1 MFKRRNRI
9 LASGLPLILL
19 ASACSGGTKL
29 AAPTTT
35 VAEVVSTTPAATEAP
50 TTTAAPATTAA
61 VTIPPT
67 TTIPKPTS
75 VVIRPLFVQG
85 TSGGVGT
92 ETISVGASTDGTLRM
107 DFSED
112 EVNGL
117 GDQSR
122 AASWSAVTVAT
133 LLSGAKLQG
142 DYRFEIK
149 GPIDGPS
156 AGALKTVAV
165 LSLMKGDTLQSD
177 ITMTGTIN
185 PDGTVGPVGGI
196 PEKIKGAAAEKF
208 KRVLIP
214 VGQRNSPSEVDGSM
228 VDVVSEGQSLG
239 VQVTEVNDVYQAYQ
253 AFTGKN
259 LPRLADGGNT
269 RLDDKAYT
277 RLKAKADEFMAKYD
291 GASAAF
297 GSLDPSIQSL
307 LTDLATLAGDAGNR
321 SRDLSTQGLQ
331 AGAFTKA
338 VEASA
343 YANSA
348 VATGEAIQVLLT
360 SGIDAYLS
368 KVGQAQAI
376 QSQVFAFFD
385 LLKTFE
391 PKTVSD
397 ASGLMAAYASAI
409 DSLTIAQFAS
419 SQVDAIGQLVSSGQ
433 MTVKD
438 AVGQLLLPTAYFEIA
453 GAAVEEAKAIFE
465 VGRDLGGAEIKAG
478 LDVAAVA
485 DFFRKGGDA
494 NFAALQSNVI
504 KSYSTQLGVSE
515 DAMLT
520 RFENV
525 DIDVALAV
533 SERNTLEGLKQYIGA
548 GVPNAE
554 YAQLGFSIS
563 NYSRTAGLVMK
574 YYSNGSLDDQLNIV
588 GVRSEAALS
597 SGLDLGKSQLSASIS
612 QLRAKTVDPTIQVA
626 SFEVGNVEREGTV
639 SDKFQALVDYWN
651 GLISSRVL
659 AYLGGFETDGLQ

>member
-1 MFKRRNRI
+1 MAVPLVV
-9 LASGLPLILL
+9 LA
-19 ASACSGGTKL
+19 ACSGGSVKVV
-29 AAPTTT
+29 AGSTTT
-35 VAEVVSTTPAATEAP
+35 SAVSATTTPNTEP
-50 TTTAAPATTAA
+50 T
-61 VTIPPT
+61 T
-67 TTIPKPTS
+67 TTIPQPTS
-75 VVIRPLFVQG
+75 VTIRPLFVRG
-85 TSGGVGT
+85 DSGGVGT
-92 ETISVGASTDGTLRM
+92 EKISIAPSSDGTLRM

-133 LLSGAKLQG
+133 LLTGSKLQG
-142 DYRFEIK
+142 DYRFEIQ

-156 AGALKTVAV
+156 AGALKTVAL
-165 LSLMKGDTLQSD
+165 LSLLRGETLQTD

-214 VGQRNSPSEVDGSM
+214 VGQRNSASEVDGKL
-228 VDVVSEGQSLG
+228 VDVVAEGKTLG
-239 VQVTEVNDVYQAYQ
+239 VDVTEVSDVYEAYQ
-253 AFTGKN
+253 AFTGKT
-259 LPRLADGGNT
+259 LPKLSGSGNPK
-269 RLDDKAYT
+269 LDDKAYA

-297 GSLDPSIQSL
+297 GSLDPSIQNL
-307 LTDLATLAGDAGNR
+307 LGDLASLAQTTGDRAR
-321 SRDLSTQGLQ
+321 ELSTQGLQ

-338 VEASA
+338 IEASA
-343 YANSA
+343 YANA
-348 VATGEAIQVLLT
+348 TVATGEAIQVLLT
-360 SGIDAYLS
+360 SGIDAFLA
-368 KVGQAQAI
+368 KVGQSQAI
-376 QSQVFAFFD
+376 QSEVFAFFD

-397 ASGLMAAYASAI
+397 ASGLMAAYAAAI
-409 DSLTIAQFAS
+409 DALTVAQFAS
-419 SQVDAIGQLVSSGQ
+419 GQVDAIGQSVSSGSLSI
-433 MTVKD
+433 TD
-438 AVGQLLLPTAYFEIA
+438 AVGELLIPTAYFEIA
-453 GAAVEEAKAIFE
+453 GTVVEQAKAMFE
-465 VGRDLGGAEIKAG
+465 VGRDLGGADIKAN
-478 LDVAAVA
+478 LDVASVA

-515 DAMLT
+515 ADMLG
-520 RFENV
+520 RFENA

-533 SERNTLEGLKQYIGA
+533 SERNTIEGLKQYIGV

-554 YAQLGFSIS
+554 YAQLGFSIN
-563 NYSRTAGLVMK
+563 NYARTAGLVMK
-574 YYSNGSLDDQLNIV
+574 YYSNGNLDDSLNIV

-597 SGLDLGKSQLSASIS
+597 SGLDLGKSQLAAAIE
-612 QLRAKTVDPTIQVA
+612 QLRAKTVDPTLQVA
-626 SFEVGNVEREGTV
+626 SFEVANVEREGTV
-639 SDKFQALVDYWN
+639 SDKFQALTDYWS

-659 AYLGGFETDGLQ
+659 AYLGGFQTEGLQ